1 MRAGTGY
8 WRVVRAEGRAEANGI
23 AQEGNGGALR
33 LRGVGS
39 HLPQADLA
47 KFRAELQEVCVY
59 ETLWL
64 DVNLCHRC
72 S

>member
-33 LRGVGS
+33 L
-39 HLPQADLA
+39 
-47 KFRAELQEVCVY
+47 
-59 ETLWL
+59 
-64 DVNLCHRC
+64 
-72 S
+72 